1 MAAERVFSLLQN
13 SFSHVQ
19 QSSLED
25 YISVSVM
32 LQYNRKQDI
41 LYVYKTSKWHD
52 WKALGNRIIGKN
64 ISILCKGL
72 LEYRW
77 KATSLVSTGGIQLWP
92 GQHGCIK
99 GKWFAPWYTVILYSK
114 EDK

>member
-1 MAAERVFSLLQN
+1 MLASILDTALGQSFILILLVQPSSMAAERVFSLLQN

-41 LYVYKTSKWHD
+41 LSVYKNFEHN
-52 WKALGNRIIGKN
+52 LRIIG
-64 ISILCKGL
+64 
-72 LEYRW
+72 
-77 KATSLVSTGGIQLWP
+77 
-92 GQHGCIK
+92 
-99 GKWFAPWYTVILYSK
+99 
-114 EDK
+114 